1 MKQTE
6 KEAYVFSVF
15 EHISEGYD
23 KANDRISLG
32 LQKRWK
38 KMLTNRLRESLP
50 QGGCMLDICCGT
62 GDIAITAAKERPDVS
77 VTGMDF
83 SPAMLAVAAEKGRG
97 IPNLSW
103 ERADAMHLPWED
115 NSFSAVT
122 ISFGLRNTPDYEQVI
137 AEMQRVLSPGGYMYC
152 LDSFVPDIPF
162 VLPFY
167 KLYFKWIMPLI
178 GGGFRHRKEY
188 SWLWSSTKSFLRQK
202 ELAGMFRR
210 AGLAKVGLKSRMFGA
225 CTLVWGR
232 KPKQPKHT

>member
-1 MKQTE
+1 MKGTE

-15 EHISEGYD
+15 EKVSEGYD

-32 LQKRWK
+32 LQKHWK
-38 KMLTNRLRESLP
+38 KMLTDRLEDSLP
-50 QGGCMLDICCGT
+50 PGSSMLDVCCGT
-62 GDIAITAAKERPDVS
+62 GDIAIAAAKGRPDVS

-83 SPAMLAVAAEKGRG
+83 SPAMLQIAKEKGEG

-137 AEMQRVLSPGGYMYC
+137 AEMQRALKPGGYMYC

-167 KLYFKWIMPLI
+167 RLYFKWVMPMI

-188 SWLWSSTKSFLRQK
+188 RWLWLSTKGFLRKK
-202 ELAGMFRR
+202 ELARMYRR
-210 AGLAKVGLKSRMFGA
+210 AGLTKVGFKTRMFGA
-225 CTLVWGR
+225 CAMVWGR
-232 KPKQPKHT
+232 KPNK